1 MNPVGSFSV
10 RCCRYFR
17 APSSSGPWSSILP
30 NGTCRT
36 GSPTHLAKAGE
47 VESLH
52 HGRDLDHT
60 VEVIHSK
67 LERHGE
73 RYEQLPALFGRPG
86 AWQGILGLYAG
97 TYESEAAN
105 AAKEGE

>member
-1 MNPVGSFSV
+1 MLPLFS
-10 RCCRYFR
+10 R
-17 APSSSGPWSSILP
+17 AEFERAVVEHPSKRHAPDWVFDP
-30 NGTCRT
+30 
-36 GSPTHLAKAGE
+36 HLDKASE

-73 RYEQLPALFGRPG
+73 RYEQLPALFERPG
-86 AWQGILGLYAG
+86 AWQGILELCAR
-97 TYESEAAN
+97 TFESEAAN